1 MGHER
6 SYNVTDHCAKIE
18 KEMET
23 FLKVNEEQVEYFA
36 KKAKGK
42 VKRPSTEGG
51 GRRIFRPKSSQP
63 RKEQIQNYENSKE
76 ETRNVSFPEPGSV
89 SRIPEEPGTKFS
101 MQILKFESCEEAKS
115 DFKDYPNCDEI
126 NDKKDEIRYSLEIPQ
141 RGWM

>member
-42 VKRPSTEGG
+42 VKRLSKEGG
-51 GRRIFRPKSSQP
+51 GGREESVGLNLLNQEKNKFKMMKIQ
-63 RKEQIQNYENSKE
+63 RKRLEMSLFLSPE
-76 ETRNVSFPEPGSV
+76 VFPEFQ
-89 SRIPEEPGTKFS
+89 RNLEQNFQCKF
-101 MQILKFESCEEAKS
+101 
-115 DFKDYPNCDEI
+115 
-126 NDKKDEIRYSLEIPQ
+126 
-141 RGWM
+141 